1 MHAAYYDKAG
11 SAREVLL
18 LGELTKPLPETG
30 ELLIRLQ
37 ASGVNPSDVKK
48 RAGKMMAPADF
59 DRIIPHSDGAGI
71 VEAVG
76 NGVDPERVGQ
86 RVWLWNAQWQRCAG
100 TAAQWTV
107 IPEAQAVKLPE
118 HVSMAEGACLGIPAQ
133 TAWISTQGDGVN
145 SPDTVLV
152 HGGAGAVG
160 ELAIYMA
167 VHLGA
172 RVIATVSTP
181 EKAAIAEAAGA
192 EVVFYQQSDAV
203 KCIMDLTEGRGVDHI
218 VDVDFGANWRVDA
231 AVLATNGS
239 ISAYSAPSA
248 PIIELDYYAFGAIAA
263 RLRFVQVYLLPANE
277 RRKAIAGITTF
288 LSEKHLP
295 IRIAKRFSLEDIVEA
310 HELQES
316 GTAIGNIVI
325 DI

>member
-1 MHAAYYDKAG
+1 MYAAYYDKAG
-11 SAREVLL
+11 SAREVLR
-18 LGELTKPLPETG
+18 LGEVTKPVPEPG
-30 ELLIRLQ
+30 ELLVRVE

-48 RAGKMMAPADF
+48 RTGKLMAPAEF

-76 NGVDPERVGQ
+76 EGVDPQRVGE
-86 RVWLWNAQWQRCAG
+86 RVWLWNAQWQRTSG

-107 IPEAQAVKLPE
+107 VPEVQAVTLAD

-133 TAWISTQGDGVN
+133 TAWVAARGDGVN
-145 SPDTVLV
+145 SPDTILV

-160 ELAIYMA
+160 ELAIYIA
-167 VHLGA
+167 VHAGA
-172 RVIATVSTP
+172 RVITTVSTP

-192 EVVFYQQSDAV
+192 EVVFYRQADAV
-203 KCIMDLTEGRGVDHI
+203 KSIMDLTGGKGVEHI
-218 VDVDFGANWRVDA
+218 VDVDFGANWRVNA
-231 AVLATNGS
+231 AVLAPNGS

-248 PIIELDYYAFGAIAA
+248 PVIELDYYAFGAIAA
-263 RLRFVQVYLLPANE
+263 RLRFVQVYLLPTHE
-277 RRKAIAGITTF
+277 RQHAVAGITTL
-288 LSEKHLP
+288 LSERRLP
-295 IRIAKRFSLEDIVEA
+295 IRIANRFALDDIVEV

-325 DI
+325 EM